1 MGATLGEVKILDYTN
16 SQIVA
21 IDVGSARI
29 QSGTVRLIHVVDLGN
44 YETLIDNIDSAVKSN
59 VSTSHPIH
67 PYLIHEIQQIRN
79 HLEYLKPRN
88 KRSLNF
94 IGSAWK
100 WVAGNPDHD
109 DFAIIEQKINNVLE
123 NNNRQVIINK
133 MSLEKINEI
142 TSRTNEILKF
152 TKSIDWKDSLIDK
165 LKYKLNIVKDEII
178 NLQYA
183 IHWAKVGVL
192 NSFIL
197 SSDEMKL
204 AKNLFDSENITY
216 LNLEESFEFSEIK
229 IATNHHCLLY
239 IISIPTTKKE
249 YCNSLII
256 TPVKSGKISSKIE
269 FDNVLECEEKMYGIK
284 NKCKS
289 YNKLTLCKDDQIEDI
304 SESKCLPK
312 LIRSKPSNCTLI
324 NNHRLPMVQEILP
337 GSLLLNQF
345 NGTIFIGHESYD
357 LNGTFLI
364 KFYNETVSVNDRI
377 FSLSETTISK
387 PLPAVIQPRMDNPY
401 IEETLT
407 LESVREMHVN
417 NSRAIAL
424 LNDQSQWGDVIS
436 YSLVI
441 LVILLIIFVCPK
453 KRCKST
459 NEKYPINCNL
469 SPSTPIQN
477 IYVSDAETGGYPI
490 SRITQIPYF

>member
-21 IDVGSARI
+21 IDVGFARI

-239 IISIPTTKKE
+239 IISIPTTKK
-249 YCNSLII
+249 NI
-256 TPVKSGKISSKIE
+256 V
-269 FDNVLECEEKMYGIK
+269 
-284 NKCKS
+284 
-289 YNKLTLCKDDQIEDI
+289 
-304 SESKCLPK
+304 
-312 LIRSKPSNCTLI
+312 
-324 NNHRLPMVQEILP
+324 
-337 GSLLLNQF
+337 
-345 NGTIFIGHESYD
+345 
-357 LNGTFLI
+357 
-364 KFYNETVSVNDRI
+364 TV
-377 FSLSETTISK
+377 
-387 PLPAVIQPRMDNPY
+387 
-401 IEETLT
+401 
-407 LESVREMHVN
+407 
-417 NSRAIAL
+417 
-424 LNDQSQWGDVIS
+424 
-436 YSLVI
+436 
-441 LVILLIIFVCPK
+441 
-453 KRCKST
+453 
-459 NEKYPINCNL
+459 
-469 SPSTPIQN
+469 
-477 IYVSDAETGGYPI
+477 
-490 SRITQIPYF
+490 